1 MATTLLPRTAR
12 ESQGKTARP
21 AMLNGQS
28 AQSVAIVQSAAGVVS
43 VAEDLSAVA
52 NAATAAMATTAS
64 RAKAEPTRR
73 KLMRAVRLARNLAG
87 MEEVKVAL
95 KVEGKPGT
103 SAGQTATRVSRTQ
116 RKQVPPPTQ
125 RTALPTTQRR
135 SVIRG
140 SRLRDW
146 MKAMARLKQAR
157 MPMADRD
164 VKNVRATVMGVT
176 VARVAT
182 ARNVVT
188 CRSAQS
194 AASARTVRRLT
205 ISSRWRALPLIQ
217 EDQIW
222 PQPP

>member
-28 AQSVAIVQSAAGVVS
+28 AQSVAIVQSAAGVAS

-52 NAATAAMATTAS
+52 NAATAATTAS

-87 MEEVKVAL
+87 MQEVKVAL

-116 RKQVPPPTQ
+116 RKQVLPPTP
-125 RTALPTTQRR
+125 RTALPATQRR

-222 PQPP
+222 P